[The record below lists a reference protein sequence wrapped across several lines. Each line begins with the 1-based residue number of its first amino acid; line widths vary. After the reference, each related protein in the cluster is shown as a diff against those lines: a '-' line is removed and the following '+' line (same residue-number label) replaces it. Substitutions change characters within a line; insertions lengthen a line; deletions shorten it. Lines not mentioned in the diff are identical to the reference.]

1 MRVATITEGIS
12 NIFESFFEFVFESIF
27 ESGHKVVELRSA
39 PEQRT
44 DLILYGI
51 RAFTGVY
58 YSFIPKPLNLIIF
71 SKKLKTTYYF
81 LRKRDS
87 ENLEKWIKNL
97 QLDIKNRN
105 TY

>member
-1 MRVATITEGIS
+1 LRVDFSLSFLVKSLWDLIESCNYYRVYI

-44 DLILYGI
+44 DLILYGR
-51 RAFTGVY
+51 RAFTDVY

-71 SKKLKTTYYF
+71 SKKLKNYLLF
-81 LRKRDS
+81 LKEKR
-87 ENLEKWIKNL
+87 
-97 QLDIKNRN
+97 Q
-105 TY
+105 